1 MVFSFS
7 LKLIL
12 KSPTMH
18 RLGLAKEKEM
28 ETKMKLG
35 ARETLREKRRE
46 VGAHT
51 VFFFLSKK
59 MSQLFNCQSNAFK
72 HVTQILSFKR
82 VIHVIKVW
90 SSLNVLVE
98 QYNFSQMWQVLK

>member
-51 VFFFLSKK
+51 VFFFCHRRCH
-59 MSQLFNCQSNAFK
+59 NCSTVKSNAFK
-72 HVTQILSFKR
+72 HVTQIPSFKR
-82 VIHVIKVW
+82 VLFM
-90 SSLNVLVE
+90 SLKCGLA
-98 QYNFSQMWQVLK
+98 